1 MGGPWIP
8 IFLSCDP
15 CDVFQLKLTAG
26 AAQPD
31 ALPADRLHLAA
42 VLEDVGAGELLEELR
57 LGDRGLL
64 LEDLRPAAT
73 TSSFAVVPSL
83 LGLSHLVVQL

>member
-8 IFLSCDP
+8 IFLKCVS
-15 CDVFQLKLTAG
+15 FAG
-26 AAQPD
+26 AAQLD
-31 ALPADRLHLAA
+31 ALPANRLHLAA
-42 VLEDVGAGELLEELR
+42 VLEDVGAGELLKELR

-64 LEDLRPAAT
+64 LENLRAAAT

-83 LGLSHLVVQL
+83 LGLSHLVVPL